1 MIFSPR
7 SPVLVGRDVSGKR
20 RRICFVVASEI
31 TVTAFLIDPIRR
43 AALQYDVCVAL
54 NTLHL
59 RFLEPYNVD
68 AEVVSV
74 PLERKIRPLA
84 DLKALFALWQLFR
97 VRRFDLVHSVSPKAG
112 FLAMLAGFLARVP
125 RRVHVFTGQV
135 WVTHSGLPR
144 LVLKSMDRLLVAL
157 ATHILIDSRSQRDF
171 LIAEKVVSATNSTV
185 LGQGS
190 ISGVD
195 AARFCPDREAFVAIR
210 RELQV
215 PDHGVLFLYLGRLS
229 RDKGLLDLAAAF
241 ADLGRQRDDVW
252 LVLVGPD
259 EEGLASRIVQVCRD
273 CIERVRIVAY
283 TSQPE
288 RFMAAADVFCLPS
301 YREGFGSVIIEAAAC
316 GVPAIASRIYGVTD
330 AVADGV
336 TGILHP
342 PGDIAALTAA
352 MARLAQDPQLRREL
366 GNAARRRALAD
377 FQMAALTAAL
387 LGFYAK
393 ILN

>member
-1 MIFSPR
+1 M
-7 SPVLVGRDVSGKR
+7 SGER

-31 TVTAFLIDPIRR
+31 TVTAFLIDQIRR
-43 AALQYDVCVAL
+43 AAMQYDVCVAL
-54 NTLHL
+54 NTLNP
-59 RFLEPYNVD
+59 RFLEPYNIG
-68 AEVVSV
+68 AEVVTV
-74 PLERKIRPLA
+74 PLVRKVRPLA
-84 DLKALFALWQLFR
+84 DLKALFALWWLFR
-97 VRRFDLVHSVSPKAG
+97 TRRFDLVHSVSPKAG
-112 FLAMLAGFLARVP
+112 LLAMLAGFLAGVP

-135 WVTHSGLPR
+135 WVTRSGLPR
-144 LVLKSMDRLLVAL
+144 LVLKNIDRLLAAL

-171 LIAEKVVSATNSTV
+171 LLAEGVVSQSKGTV

-195 AARFCPDREAFVAIR
+195 ATRFRPDREVFAAVR

-215 PDHGVLFLYLGRLS
+215 PDEGVLFLYLGRLG

-241 ADLGRQRDDVW
+241 AELGRQRDDVW

-259 EEGLASRIVQVCRD
+259 EEGLASRIVQVCRH
-273 CIERVRIVAY
+273 CGERVRSVAY

-288 RFMAAADVFCLPS
+288 RFIAAADVFCLPS
-301 YREGFGSVIIEAAAC
+301 YREGFGTVIIEAAAC

-342 PGDIAALTAA
+342 PGDIETLTAA
-352 MARLAQDPQLRREL
+352 MARLAREPQLRREL
-366 GNAARRRALAD
+366 GDAARRRALAD